1 MSQYRL
7 IGYENRVLN
16 QEDFNN
22 DNKDAG
28 EIGAGHVVTALY
40 ELVPQGKQG
49 WLSPSRY
56 QNQAVKSGL
65 GHEYAVVNV
74 RYKPVGKSSSVL
86 LSRPVNTDSK
96 PLSQASSDTRFA
108 VAVASYGQL
117 LRGGDMVGKQTWQ
130 DVQQLAQG
138 AKGKDAFGLRAEFL
152 ELLGKAQQLSS
163 QAKQ

>member
-1 MSQYRL
+1 M
-7 IGYENRVLN
+7 
-16 QEDFNN
+16 
-22 DNKDAG
+22 
-28 EIGAGHVVTALY
+28 
-40 ELVPQGKQG
+40 
-49 WLSPSRY
+49 
-56 QNQAVKSGL
+56 
-65 GHEYAVVNV
+65 
-74 RYKPVGKSSSVL
+74 L

-96 PLSQASSDTRFA
+96 PLAQASSDTRFA

-138 AKGKDAFGLRAEFL
+138 AKGKDVFGLRAEFL